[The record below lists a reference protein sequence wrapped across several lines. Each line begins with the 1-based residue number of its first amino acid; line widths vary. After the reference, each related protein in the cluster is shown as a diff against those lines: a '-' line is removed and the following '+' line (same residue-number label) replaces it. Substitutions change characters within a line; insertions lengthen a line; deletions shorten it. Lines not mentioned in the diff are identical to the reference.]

1 MTGQIARAQVEVDAD
16 RPRVWEALTDP
27 DQVARYMMGSRVETD
42 WQVGSPITW
51 SGEMDG
57 KPYQDKGEVLR
68 ADPGWVLE
76 VTHYSPLMGQEDRP
90 ENYHTVRYELASSD
104 GGGTVVTLSQDGC
117 SDEQQA
123 QQFSQSWQGMLDG
136 MKQVVESS

>member
-1 MTGQIARAQVEVDAD
+1 MTGSIARAQTEVAADAQ
-16 RPRVWEALTDP
+16 RVWEALTDP
-27 DQVARYMMGSRVETD
+27 DQVAQYMMGSRVETD

-68 ADPGWVLE
+68 ADPGWLLE

-90 ENYHTVRYELASSD
+90 ENYHTVRYELAQSET
-104 GGGTVVTLSQDGC
+104 GTVVTLTQDGC
-117 SDEQQA
+117 TDEEQA
-123 QQFSQSWQGMLDG
+123 EQFSQSWQGMLDG
-136 MKQVVESS
+136 MKRVVEAG

>member
-1 MTGQIARAQVEVDAD
+1 MTGSIARAQTEVAAD
-16 RPRVWEALTDP
+16 RQRVWEALTDP
-27 DQVARYMMGSRVETD
+27 DQVAQYMMGSRVETD

-68 ADPGWVLE
+68 ADPGWLLE

-90 ENYHTVRYELASSD
+90 ENYHTVRYELAQSD
-104 GGGTVVTLSQDGC
+104 SGTVVTLTQDGC
-117 SDEQQA
+117 TDEEQA
-123 QQFSQSWQGMLDG
+123 EQFSQSWQGMLDG
-136 MKQVVESS
+136 MKELVERG

>member
-1 MTGQIARAQVEVDAD
+1 MTGHIARAQTEVAAD

-27 DQVARYMMGSRVETD
+27 DQVARYMMGTRVETD

-90 ENYHTVRYELASSD
+90 ENYHTVRYELAASD
-104 GGGTVVTLSQDGC
+104 GGTVVTLSQDGC

-123 QQFSQSWQGMLDG
+123 EQFSQSWQGMLDG

>member
-1 MTGQIARAQVEVDAD
+1 MTGSIARAQTEVAADAQ
-16 RPRVWEALTDP
+16 RVWEALTDP
-27 DQVARYMMGSRVETD
+27 DQVAQYMMGSRVETD

-68 ADPGWVLE
+68 ADPGWLLE

-90 ENYHTVRYELASSD
+90 ENYHTVRYELAQSD
-104 GGGTVVTLSQDGC
+104 SGTVVTLTQDGC
-117 SDEQQA
+117 TDEEQA
-123 QQFSQSWQGMLDG
+123 EQFSQSWQGMLDG
-136 MKQVVESS
+136 MKELVERG

>member
-1 MTGQIARAQVEVDAD
+1 MTGSIARAQTEVAADAQ
-16 RPRVWEALTDP
+16 RVWEAMTDP
-27 DQVARYMMGSRVETD
+27 DQVAQYMMGSRVETD

-68 ADPGWVLE
+68 ADPGWLLE

-90 ENYHTVRYELASSD
+90 ENYHTVHYELAQSD
-104 GGGTVVTLSQDGC
+104 TGTVVTLTQDGC
-117 SDEQQA
+117 TDEEQA
-123 QQFSQSWQGMLDG
+123 EQFSQSWQGMLDG
-136 MKQVVESS
+136 MKRVVEGG

>member
-1 MTGQIARAQVEVDAD
+1 MTGHIARAQTEVAAD

-27 DQVARYMMGSRVETD
+27 DQVAQYMMGSRVETD

-76 VTHYSPLMGQEDRP
+76 VTHYSPLMGEQDKP

-104 GGGTVVTLSQDGC
+104 AGTVVTLSQDGC

-123 QQFSQSWQGMLDG
+123 EQFSQSWQGMLDG
-136 MKQVVESS
+136 LKKVVESS

>member
-1 MTGQIARAQVEVDAD
+1 MTGHVARAQTEVAAD
-16 RPRVWEALTDP
+16 RQRVWEALTDP
-27 DQVARYMMGSRVETD
+27 DQVARYMMGSRVDTD
-42 WQVGSPITW
+42 WKVGSPITW

-68 ADPGWVLE
+68 ADPGWALE

-90 ENYHTVRYELASSD
+90 ENYHTVRYELAASEA
-104 GGGTVVTLSQDGC
+104 GTVVTLSQDGC

-123 QQFSQSWQGMLDG
+123 EQFSQNWQGMLDG
-136 MKQVVESS
+136 LKEVVESS

>member
-1 MTGQIARAQVEVDAD
+1 MTGHIARAQTEVAAD

-27 DQVARYMMGSRVETD
+27 DQVARYMMGTRVETD

-51 SGEMDG
+51 TGEMDG

-76 VTHYSPLMGQEDRP
+76 VTHYSPLLGKEDRP
-90 ENYHTVRYELASSD
+90 ENYHTVRFELAASD
-104 GGGTVVTLSQDGC
+104 GGTVVTLSQDGC
-117 SDEQQA
+117 SDERQA
-123 QQFSQSWQGMLDG
+123 EQFSQSWQAMLDG

>member
-1 MTGQIARAQVEVDAD
+1 MTGSIARAQTEVAADAQQ
-16 RPRVWEALTDP
+16 VWEALTDP
-27 DQVARYMMGSRVETD
+27 DQVAQYMMGTRVETD

-68 ADPGWVLE
+68 ADPGWLLE

-90 ENYHTVRYELASSD
+90 ENYHTVRYELAQSD
-104 GGGTVVTLSQDGC
+104 SGTVVTLTQDGC
-117 SDEQQA
+117 TDEEQA
-123 QQFSQSWQGMLDG
+123 EQFSQSWQGMLDG
-136 MKQVVESS
+136 MKELVERG

>member
-1 MTGQIARAQVEVDAD
+1 MTGYIARAQTEVAADAH
-16 RPRVWEALTDP
+16 RVWEALTDP
-27 DQVARYMMGSRVETD
+27 DQVAQYMMGSRVETD

-68 ADPGWVLE
+68 ADPGWLLE

-90 ENYHTVRYELASSD
+90 ENYHTVRYELAQSD
-104 GGGTVVTLSQDGC
+104 TGTVVTLTQDGC
-117 SDEQQA
+117 TDEEQA
-123 QQFSQSWQGMLDG
+123 EQFSQSWQGMLDG
-136 MKQVVESS
+136 MKELVERG

>member
-1 MTGQIARAQVEVDAD
+1 MTGHVARAQTEVAAD

-27 DQVARYMMGSRVETD
+27 DQVAQYMMGSRVETD
-42 WQVGSPITW
+42 WQVGSPIIW

-76 VTHYSPLMGQEDRP
+76 VTHYSPLMGEEDKP

-104 GGGTVVTLSQDGC
+104 AGTVVTLSQDGC

-123 QQFSQSWQGMLDG
+123 EQFSQSWQGMLDG
-136 MKQVVESS
+136 LKKVVESS

>member
-1 MTGQIARAQVEVDAD
+1 MTGHVARAQTEVAAD
-16 RPRVWEALTDP
+16 RQRVWEALTDP
-27 DQVARYMMGSRVETD
+27 DQVARYMMGSRVDTD
-42 WQVGSPITW
+42 WKVGSPITW

-68 ADPGWVLE
+68 ADPGWALE

-90 ENYHTVRYELASSD
+90 ENYHTVRYELATSEA
-104 GGGTVVTLSQDGC
+104 GTVVTLSQDGC

-123 QQFSQSWQGMLDG
+123 EQFSENWQGMLDG
-136 MKQVVESS
+136 LKKVVESS